1 MLFPIIKK
9 QLFMLMRNPVE
20 ILLLIGLPIILI
32 VILGNALS
40 SWMNGETPAITGK
53 IAILE
58 REDEGRQLERFLEDM
73 KKMGLPEETIQYFEQ
88 EIDTIAPIR
97 LLKENVFGSEELQDM
112 FQIEEVNLSD
122 KEKILNDDGYTMLLE
137 VPENFTYD
145 TLRTMVLGEKREAE
159 LIIYENDQQQIA
171 AGILKNVLGQFKEKL
186 TKETFLQQNQL
197 DSGLVLANN
206 ENLANEI
213 IPIEEKNPINAKK
226 YYTVGMATMN
236 VLFIASVIGSFA
248 FLEKK
253 TQVFDRIILANVSR
267 WLYFVGIL
275 ISSALFAFLQLLI
288 IYGFSWI
295 VFDVAFPDAY
305 AFFMTTGIYAL
316 AVGGIA
322 VLLTAISHRLES
334 ETLTNFF
341 SGVIVTIM
349 AFIGGSFFPI
359 GDSSE
364 IIQQLG
370 NYTPNGASMSAYLA
384 LLRGDGFAEIADHLT
399 FLVLFAFAS
408 TVVAAMTFPKR
419 GISS

>member
-40 SWMNGETPAITGK
+40 NWMNGETPAITGK

-171 AGILKNVLGQFKEKL
+171 AGILKNVLGQFQEKL

-322 VLLTAISHRLES
+322 VLLTAISYRLES

>member
-1 MLFPIIKK
+1 
-9 QLFMLMRNPVE
+9 
-20 ILLLIGLPIILI
+20 
-32 VILGNALS
+32 
-40 SWMNGETPAITGK
+40 
-53 IAILE
+53 
-58 REDEGRQLERFLEDM
+58 
-73 KKMGLPEETIQYFEQ
+73 
-88 EIDTIAPIR
+88 IR

-171 AGILKNVLGQFKEKL
+171 AGILKNVLGQFQEKL

-322 VLLTAISHRLES
+322 VLLTAISYRLES

>member
-58 REDEGRQLERFLEDM
+58 REDEGRQLEQFLEDM

-171 AGILKNVLGQFKEKL
+171 AGILKNVLGQFQEKL

-305 AFFMTTGIYAL
+305 AFFMMTGIYAL

-322 VLLTAISHRLES
+322 VLLTAISYRLES

-408 TVVAAMTFPKR
+408 TVMAAMTFPKR

>member
-171 AGILKNVLGQFKEKL
+171 AGILKNVLGQFQEKL

-213 IPIEEKNPINAKK
+213 ILIEEKNPINAKK

-322 VLLTAISHRLES
+322 VLLTAISYRLES

-384 LLRGDGFAEIADHLT
+384 LLRDDGFAEIADHLT

>member
-73 KKMGLPEETIQYFEQ
+73 KKIGLPEETIQYFEQ

-171 AGILKNVLGQFKEKL
+171 AGILKNVLGQFQEKL

-322 VLLTAISHRLES
+322 VLLTAISYRLES

>member
-97 LLKENVFGSEELQDM
+97 LLKETVFGSEELQDM

-171 AGILKNVLGQFKEKL
+171 AGILKNVLGQFQEKL

-322 VLLTAISHRLES
+322 VLLTAISYRLES

>member
-1 MLFPIIKK
+1 PT
-9 QLFMLMRNPVE
+9 RR
-20 ILLLIGLPIILI
+20 
-32 VILGNALS
+32 S
-40 SWMNGETPAITGK
+40 SDL

-171 AGILKNVLGQFKEKL
+171 AGILKNVLGQFQEKL

-322 VLLTAISHRLES
+322 VLLTAISYRLES

-364 IIQQLG
+364 IIQQL
-370 NYTPNGASMSAYLA
+370 
-384 LLRGDGFAEIADHLT
+384 
-399 FLVLFAFAS
+399 
-408 TVVAAMTFPKR
+408 
-419 GISS
+419 